1 LLPYTIIGFGFFGI
15 YSFFFSMMSS
25 QADQKKTQADQ
36 KKTQAD
42 QKKTDVFTLSTIQKL
57 IQVVE
62 HELRIKKQ
70 LFAQSVLQK
79 IQVEEKEDWERKL
92 KFYQNILN
100 TKRKYL
106 KEGNPGIL
114 KAEEDLKII
123 EIKKKEWEKEQKFA
137 PDNKLNEEDLMC
149 QTDRLQLLST
159 LRDHSPEIAEKLK
172 LHQNDLKA
180 FLIDLNSYI
189 SSFAL

>member
-1 LLPYTIIGFGFFGI
+1 
-15 YSFFFSMMSS
+15 MMSS
-25 QADQKKTQADQ
+25 QADQKKTKADP
-36 KKTQAD
+36 
-42 QKKTDVFTLSTIQKL
+42 KKTDVFTLNTLQKL

-62 HELRIKKQ
+62 HELRIQQQ

-92 KFYQNILN
+92 KFHHNILN

-123 EIKKKEWEKEQKFA
+123 EIKKKEWEKEQKVA
-137 PDNKLNEEDLMC
+137 PDNKLNEENLMC
-149 QTDRLQLLST
+149 QADRLQLLSI
-159 LRDHSPEIAEKLK
+159 LQNHSPEIAEKLK
-172 LHQNDLKA
+172 LQQNDLTA